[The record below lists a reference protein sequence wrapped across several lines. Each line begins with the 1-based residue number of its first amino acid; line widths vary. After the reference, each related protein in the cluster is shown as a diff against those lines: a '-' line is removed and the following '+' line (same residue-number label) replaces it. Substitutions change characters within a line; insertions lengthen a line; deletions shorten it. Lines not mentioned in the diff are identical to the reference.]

1 METQHIIHNFE
12 PIYNEHSKILML
24 GTMPSPKSREV
35 GFYYGHPR
43 NRFWKVVSDVC
54 GEAYPETREGKIA
67 FALRMVLQSGMCWR
81 GVILKEQMT
90 AVSVIHSRMIWAGSL
105 NVQIL
110 RPFLRQERKHFNY
123 IRNFAILRLGLWQLD
138 CRLRVRRTAEHRMS
152 SSMKH
157 ILKSENI
164 WNKESDIFWFQSKR
178 GYSIMD
184 NLVFSLNAT
193 VPIFLMMV
201 LGLFFNKIGVDGRR
215 VCQ

>member
-90 AVSVIHSRMIWAGSL
+90 AVSVIHSRMI
-105 NVQIL
+105 
-110 RPFLRQERKHFNY
+110 
-123 IRNFAILRLGLWQLD
+123 
-138 CRLRVRRTAEHRMS
+138 
-152 SSMKH
+152 
-157 ILKSENI
+157 
-164 WNKESDIFWFQSKR
+164 
-178 GYSIMD
+178 
-184 NLVFSLNAT
+184 
-193 VPIFLMMV
+193 
-201 LGLFFNKIGVDGRR
+201 
-215 VCQ
+215 